1 MKLLKETYQSKTTAK
16 EVGSFLKE
24 FLFKEMGLIT
34 VGVLLYLILINVFS
48 HHSQSVL
55 MTVFVLL
62 FAVIKVAY
70 FLLFTL
76 NRLEKHL
83 RHNAFSFYRCLS
95 SFSTIIILLI
105 LSFSLD
111 YVCLSDCNALAFEGI
126 QASSPL
132 IYRFLEF
139 NYFSVVTFATIG
151 FGDIV
156 PASLGAKLLVML
168 EITTSFFMVV
178 FILSN
183 FYNLHFYYRDNNRGN

>member
-1 MKLLKETYQSKTTAK
+1 MKVLKKTYQSKTTVK
-16 EVGSFLKE
+16 EVGGFLKE

-34 VGVLLYLILINVFS
+34 VGVLLYLLLINVFS
-48 HHSQSVL
+48 HHQQAVL

-62 FAVIKVAY
+62 FAIVKVGY

-76 NRLEKHL
+76 NRLEQHL

-95 SFSTIIILLI
+95 SFATIIVLLI

-111 YVCLSDCNALAFEGI
+111 YVCLSDCNAGAFEGI
-126 QASSPL
+126 EVGSPL
-132 IYRFLEF
+132 FYRFLEF

-156 PASLGAKLLVML
+156 PVTLGAKLLVML
-168 EITTSFFMVV
+168 EITASFFMVV

-183 FYNLHFYYRDNNRGN
+183 FYNLHFYYRDNHREN

>member
-1 MKLLKETYQSKTTAK
+1 MKVLKKTYQSKTTVK
-16 EVGSFLKE
+16 EVGGFLKE

-34 VGVLLYLILINVFS
+34 VGVLLYLLLINVFS
-48 HHSQSVL
+48 HHQQAVL

-62 FAVIKVAY
+62 FAIVKVGY

-76 NRLEKHL
+76 NRLEQHL

-95 SFSTIIILLI
+95 SFATIIILLI

-111 YVCLSDCNALAFEGI
+111 YVCLSDCNVQAFEGI
-126 QASSPL
+126 EESSSL

-156 PASLGAKLLVML
+156 PVSLGAKLLVML

-183 FYNLHFYYRDNNRGN
+183 FYNLHFYYRDNHRKN

>member
-1 MKLLKETYQSKTTAK
+1 MRVFQNTYNLNSSAK
-16 EVGSFLKE
+16 EAGSFLKE

-34 VGVLLYLILINVFS
+34 VGILIYLVLINVFRE
-48 HHSQSVL
+48 HSDAGL
-55 MTVFVLL
+55 MTVFVLF
-62 FAVIKVAY
+62 FAAVKVAY

-83 RHNAFSFYRCLS
+83 LHKSFTFYRCLS
-95 SFSTIIILLI
+95 SIATIIILLI

-111 YVCLSDCNALAFEGI
+111 YVCLYDCNAQAFEGVETGN
-126 QASSPL
+126 SL
-132 IYRFLEF
+132 FYRFLEF
-139 NYFSVVTFATIG
+139 NYFSLVTFATIG

-183 FYNLHFYYRDNNRGN
+183 FYNLHFQYRGREEN